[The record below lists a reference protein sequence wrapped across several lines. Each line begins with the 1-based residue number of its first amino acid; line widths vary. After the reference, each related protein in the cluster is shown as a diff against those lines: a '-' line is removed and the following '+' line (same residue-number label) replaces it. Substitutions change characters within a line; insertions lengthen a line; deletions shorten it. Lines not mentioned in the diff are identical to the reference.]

1 MKLRQIYDWLR
12 SWRLRLIDNW
22 HKAWKLGSVQIGAFF
37 AFLFSIGPDLLH
49 TWAFIP
55 QDLKDALPE
64 GTSRLL
70 AVTALVLVLL
80 GRVFKLERKTPQ
92 EGDSQ

>member
-1 MKLRQIYDWLR
+1 MK
-12 SWRLRLIDNW
+12 LRLIDNW
-22 HKAWKLGSVQIGAFF
+22 HKSWKLASVQLSAGF

-64 GTSRLL
+64 GTSRWV
-70 AVTALVLVLL
+70 AVTALLLVLL
-80 GRVFKLERKTPQ
+80 GRVFKLERKTPGEEAQ
-92 EGDSQ
+92 

>member
-1 MKLRQIYDWLR
+1 MK
-12 SWRLRLIDNW
+12 LRLIDDW
-22 HKAWKLGSVQIGAFF
+22 HKAWKLGSVQFAALF

-64 GTSRLL
+64 GTSRWIAVAALL
-70 AVTALVLVLL
+70 LTLL
-80 GRVFKLERKTPQ
+80 GRVFKFERKTPQ
-92 EGDSQ
+92 GEEQ

>member
-1 MKLRQIYDWLR
+1 MK
-12 SWRLRLIDNW
+12 LRLIDDW
-22 HKAWKLGSVQIGAFF
+22 HKSWKLASVQLSAGF

-49 TWAFIP
+49 AWAFIP

-64 GTSRLL
+64 GTARWV
-70 AVTALVLVLL
+70 AVVAFGLVVL

>member
-1 MKLRQIYDWLR
+1 MKI
-12 SWRLRLIDNW
+12 RLIDDW
-22 HKAWKLGSVQIGAFF
+22 HKSWKLGSVQIGAFF

-64 GTSRLL
+64 GTSRWL
-70 AVTALVLVLL
+70 AVAALALTLL
-80 GRVFKLERKTPQ
+80 GRVFKLERKAPQ
-92 EGDSQ
+92 EGDTQ